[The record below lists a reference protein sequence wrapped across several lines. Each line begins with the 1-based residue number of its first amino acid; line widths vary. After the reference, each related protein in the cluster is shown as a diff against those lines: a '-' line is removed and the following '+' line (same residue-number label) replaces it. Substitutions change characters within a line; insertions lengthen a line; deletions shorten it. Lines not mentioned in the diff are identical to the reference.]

1 MAETSNAIAAPNAA
15 GVQNVADVQMQ
26 IIDQRL
32 VSAYKMQCTKYWNN
46 CTSVAVNIICY
57 IYKQYI

>member
-32 VSAYKMQCTKYWNN
+32 VSAYKLQCTKYWNN
-46 CTSVAVNIICY
+46 CTI
-57 IYKQYI
+57 KQYI

>member
-26 IIDQRL
+26 IL
-32 VSAYKMQCTKYWNN
+32 QCTKYWNN

>member
-32 VSAYKMQCTKYWNN
+32 VSAYKLQCTKY
-46 CTSVAVNIICY
+46 
-57 IYKQYI
+57 